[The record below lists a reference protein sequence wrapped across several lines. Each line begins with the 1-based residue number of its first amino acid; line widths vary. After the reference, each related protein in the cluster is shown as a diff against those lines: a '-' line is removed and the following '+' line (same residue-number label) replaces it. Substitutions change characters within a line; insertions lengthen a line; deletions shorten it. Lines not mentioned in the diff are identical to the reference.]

1 MINVGFIGC
10 GAMGRDHVRRIT
22 DRCGG
27 AQVIGV
33 YDTVAENAQKAIDDN
48 RLDATIYDS
57 ASDLIADPKVDAVVI
72 ASRNDVH
79 LDPLLQAIE
88 IGKPTFTEKP
98 MTINGAD
105 SWKVVQAEAAK
116 GRRVIQV
123 GFNWRFDPGY
133 DNMKKFVDAGNLGAL
148 LMAGMRHYNAQA
160 STSYYGTDN
169 VINDTLIHNFDMLH
183 YMFDDDFTAIE
194 MKFAKMNSLNPNGD
208 SLREPQLAVVE
219 FKGGALATAEANVN
233 CQYGYDIQCRLV
245 GESGII
251 SLPDVATPEVRKA
264 GEISHAISSAWF
276 DRFTEAY
283 DREFDRFFSN
293 IETDRQP
300 GGPEATAWD
309 GYVANVAA
317 DAALESLHHGGRIEV
332 ALNDKPALYEL

>member
-22 DRCGG
+22 DKCGN
-27 AQVIGV
+27 AQVVGV
-33 YDTVAENAQKAIDDN
+33 YDTVLGNAKQAIEDN

-57 ASDLIADPKVDAVVI
+57 ADALIDDPNVDAVVI

-79 LDPLLQAIE
+79 LDPLLHTIA

-98 MTINGAD
+98 MTINGSD
-105 SWKVVQAEAAK
+105 SWKVVEAEVAK
-116 GRRVIQV
+116 GRKTIQV

-133 DNMKKFVDAGNLGAL
+133 DAMKTFVGDGQIGSL

-169 VINDTLIHNFDMLH
+169 VINDTLIHNFDVLH
-183 YMFDDDFTAIE
+183 YMFD
-194 MKFAKMNSLNPNGD
+194 
-208 SLREPQLAVVE
+208 
-219 FKGGALATAEANVN
+219 GALATAEANVN

-264 GEISHAISSAWF
+264 GQISHAISSAWF
-276 DRFTEAY
+276 DRFIEAY
-283 DREFDRFFSN
+283 DREFDRFFAN
-293 IETDRQP
+293 IEADRQP
-300 GGPEATAWD
+300 GGKEATAWD
-309 GYVANVAA
+309 GYVANVVA
-317 DAALESLHHGGRIEV
+317 DAALDSLHHGGRIPV
-332 ALNDKPALYEL
+332 TLNEQPALYR